1 MVHADT
7 PWIKSHG
14 LLPFFPEVVGK
25 FPELVRTDIQ
35 SSTGKANVK
44 DPVSFDDFKGDP
56 SQPGQQFWVIPIESS
71 CEITLNIIKLIYE
84 YFHTNLDKFRQVYSH
99 HCKNLLRP
107 P

>member
-25 FPELVRTDIQ
+25 SPELIRADIQ
-35 SSTGKANVK
+35 SSTGKADVK
-44 DPVSFDDFKGDP
+44 DPVSFDDVKGDS

-71 CEITLNIIKLIYE
+71 CEITLNKIKIFNESL
-84 YFHTNLDKFRQVYSH
+84 FLDKFKQV
-99 HCKNLLRP
+99 
-107 P
+107 